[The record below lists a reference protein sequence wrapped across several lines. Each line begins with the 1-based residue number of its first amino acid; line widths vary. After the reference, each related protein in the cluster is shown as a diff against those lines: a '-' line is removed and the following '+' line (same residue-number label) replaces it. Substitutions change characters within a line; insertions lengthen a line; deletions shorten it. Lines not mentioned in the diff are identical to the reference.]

1 MSVDFSH
8 AQTTSLPD
16 CELVY
21 SFVEGES
28 LEVYELSGTKC
39 YMQLSFFLKQKL

>member
-1 MSVDFSH
+1 MSDDFCH

-21 SFVEGES
+21 SFGES
-28 LEVYELSGTKC
+28 LEVYELSVWNEALYAAKC
-39 YMQLSFFLKQKL
+39 